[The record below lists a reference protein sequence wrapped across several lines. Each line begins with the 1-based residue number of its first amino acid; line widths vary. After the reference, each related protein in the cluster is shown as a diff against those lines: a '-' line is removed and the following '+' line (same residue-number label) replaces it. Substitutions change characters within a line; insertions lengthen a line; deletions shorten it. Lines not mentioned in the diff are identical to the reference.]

1 MEASWLGA
9 LGARSAIRS
18 GLLLTSPLDDRIR
31 SMVEN
36 IVHPVGDRMIDFV
49 FPVVAVKRVDHQTLD
64 YRGLLGTG
72 FLVKNGDGL
81 GLTAGHVADNIV
93 TDRAAALFRD
103 VAGVW
108 QPRAITIIDRH
119 ANDDLALIRV
129 EGITWQSALFVTSA
143 AEYGSAHYSMWGYP
157 LDVTNE
163 QEENGRIAPRPDLI
177 FSEGHIRRR
186 LTDIKFRGITG
197 RKMYELSNVAG
208 SGCSGSPV
216 CIRQPGRHPFEV
228 IGVYIGERY
237 SEADHV
243 SVAFAVRSEA
253 ILDVWPHIGSL
264 AA

>member
-1 MEASWLGA
+1 MES
-9 LGARSAIRS
+9 
-18 GLLLTSPLDDRIR
+18 
-31 SMVEN
+31 
-36 IVHPVGDRMIDFV
+36 IVNQVGDRMIDFI
-49 FPVVAVKRVDHQTLD
+49 FPVVAVEWVDDQTID
-64 YRGLLGTG
+64 YRGLLGTS

-81 GLTAGHVADNIV
+81 AITAGHVADSIIA
-93 TDRAAALFRD
+93 DRAAALFRD
-103 VAGVW
+103 VDGAW

-119 ANDDLALIRV
+119 ATDDLALIRV
-129 EGITWQSALFVTSA
+129 EGITWQSQLFVTSA
-143 AEYGSAHYSMWGYP
+143 AEQGSAHYSMWGYP

-163 QEENGRIAPRPDLI
+163 QEEDGQIAPRPDLI

-186 LTDIKFRGITG
+186 LTDIKFLGITG

-253 ILDVWPHIGSL
+253 ILDAWPHIGSS

>member
-1 MEASWLGA
+1 
-9 LGARSAIRS
+9 
-18 GLLLTSPLDDRIR
+18 
-31 SMVEN
+31 MVEN
-36 IVHPVGDRMIDFV
+36 IFHQVGDRMIDFI
-49 FPVVAVKRVDHQTLD
+49 FPVVAVERVDHQTFD

-103 VAGVW
+103 VAGAW

-129 EGITWQSALFVTSA
+129 EGISWQSALFVTSA
-143 AEYGSAHYSMWGYP
+143 AEYSSAHYSMWGYP

-186 LTDIKFRGITG
+186 LTDITFRGIAG

-216 CIRQPGRHPFEV
+216 CIRQPGRDPFEV
-228 IGVYIGERY
+228 VGVYIGERY

-253 ILDVWPHIGSL
+253 ILDVWPHIGYVRGRGVPDEY
-264 AA
+264 